1 MPSTKTN
8 SSTSA
13 SPRRDGKNSNS
24 SASDRAER
32 DGQKS
37 TSQKNPKPPNSPNS
51 KSDSPNNSRP
61 IPENTKL
68 QKWFLFVSIIAGFL
82 TLIFL
87 LASVLVGLDIYQ
99 HKQEVEQKMAQ
110 RKHIE
115 EEIVFWQDVTRRY
128 KGFRDAYLKLASLEY
143 QLGNKE
149 KVNMYVNEAL
159 KIDPNAKE
167 ALQMNKILK

>member
-1 MPSTKTN
+1 
-8 SSTSA
+8 
-13 SPRRDGKNSNS
+13 
-24 SASDRAER
+24 
-32 DGQKS
+32 
-37 TSQKNPKPPNSPNS
+37 
-51 KSDSPNNSRP
+51 
-61 IPENTKL
+61 
-68 QKWFLFVSIIAGFL
+68 
-82 TLIFL
+82 
-87 LASVLVGLDIYQ
+87 
-99 HKQEVEQKMAQ
+99 MAQ